1 MRRIILESGYGAA
14 LEQEKTIESRI
25 RLENLNELM
34 TATEDFQ
41 EQNRD
46 ASLPAFLDQ
55 VALITDRGAADRGRR
70 QARQHG
76 YGNAHDAA

>member
-1 MRRIILESGYGAA
+1 
-14 LEQEKTIESRI
+14 
-25 RLENLNELM
+25 M

-55 VALITDRGAADRGRR
+55 VALITDLEQQTVD
-70 QARQHG
+70 
-76 YGNAHDAA
+76 